1 MPVRRTGGS
10 GGAGSGGWYV
20 AQTNYD
26 AWTVQPP
33 KDDRLGLAVAQMER
47 MGQEAAATGEGLW
60 KVLSTP
66 GTNVSKGVLN
76 AQTLYTSVMS
86 AKMGMEYTKIRSIDG

>member
-1 MPVRRTGGS
+1 M
-10 GGAGSGGWYV
+10 

-26 AWTVQPP
+26 AWTVQPQT
-33 KDDRLGLAVAQMER
+33 DDRLGLAVGQMEKL
-47 MGQEAAATGEGLW
+47 GQEGAASGEGLW

-66 GTNVSKGVLN
+66 GTDISKGVLN

-86 AKMGMEYTKIRSIDG
+86 AKKGIEYTKIRMSD